1 MTVLP
6 LSHQRIRTTDQE
18 GLPPASPAHLLAWL
32 AEREKNLHVG
42 EGKSWVGDGGIE
54 SKIKMSCRI

>member
-18 GLPPASPAHLLAWL
+18 GLPPPLPPTCWPGWQRGKRTCMLVK
-32 AEREKNLHVG
+32 EKAGWEMVELRV
-42 EGKSWVGDGGIE
+42 K
-54 SKIKMSCRI
+54 